1 MNQYPTI
8 DRWYAITILCLNVV
22 FLVVSIF
29 AARRAAKTEADA
41 PEVLRKHHRVV
52 LWAGMAGFTLI
63 ATVPAVLTCNGVDL
77 SILWC
82 DFRVL
87 FLFLSASVAGS
98 CLFHFWVLGVSPFDG
113 ARLVATGAISHKV

>member
-8 DRWYAITILCLNVV
+8 DRWYAITTLCLNVV
-22 FLVVSIF
+22 FLVVTIF

-63 ATVPAVLTCNGVDL
+63 ATVPAVLTWAGFLPSVGTMGV
-77 SILWC
+77 SI
-82 DFRVL
+82 
-87 FLFLSASVAGS
+87 
-98 CLFHFWVLGVSPFDG
+98 WVLIAFNFFLGWW
-113 ARLVATGAISHKV
+113 ARKRELQMRAQEKK